1 MTREQKLIYMQH
13 FKSMFDKHRKSAADP
28 AVYIQKLPA
37 KAVDLLKDYP
47 ALYNGWYRDESPC
60 LSRLD
65 VKIIGQF
72 DLTYGCKGGHGGS
85 ASHSIIPL
93 VDATPTLQLSGN
105 CQMQQMAAMFMNG
118 MQALQTQQH
127 QMVSCMMGGGGMDLQ
142 DVADASRRPARRLTS
157 VAFGSQDAF
166 ARPAMQLAL
175 QVPAM

>member
-13 FKSMFDKHRKSAADP
+13 FKSMFDKHRKSAVDP

-72 DLTYGCKGGHGGS
+72 DLTYGCRGGHGGS
-85 ASHSIIPL
+85 ASHSSTSI
-93 VDATPTLQLSGN
+93 VEATPTLQLTGN
-105 CQMQQMAAMFMNG
+105 CQLQQLATMFMNG
-118 MQALQTQQH
+118 MQALQAQQH
-127 QMVSCMMGGGGMDLQ
+127 QMMSSMMGGGGMDIN
-142 DVADASRRPARRLTS
+142 DVADASRRQPRRLSS